1 MTAAD
6 SLLIT
11 PAALAAATG
20 PSLPVVLDVR
30 WRLGGPPGIGSYR
43 EGHLP
48 GAVFID
54 LDRDLSG
61 PAGPGGR
68 HPLPETER
76 FQAAMRAA
84 GVSHGRP
91 VVVYDDGDSLPAA
104 RAWWMLRYYGH
115 EDVRVL
121 DGGYRAWL
129 AAGLAVT
136 TAEQAQAPGDF
147 TARPGQLPVLDASAA
162 AELART
168 GLLLDV
174 RAAERYRGEKES
186 VDPVA
191 GHIPG
196 AVSAPA
202 AGNLTSGGTF
212 KASAE
217 LAAGFAALGAGPG
230 VRVGAYCGSG
240 VTAAQEVLALTL
252 AGIPAALYVGS
263 WSDWITD
270 PARPVATGPQLT
282 RRPAA
287 PRRRPS
293 GPATCR
299 QFARSMPVTPR
310 RRNVRASAASAAA
323 AITTIVAAR
332 RASDSQSGRT
342 GTGVPDPV
350 NTDRLTAEPTR
361 GGSASAQAAPAVTA
375 SSTAGNVSISTS
387 LVVRCMPMV
396 VSLASVSARSAD
408 PSATPSI
415 RMNRPNPAEVA
426 TVSGRMRLAP
436 CCSGELAR
444 AASAAERNAMLA
456 PGSALDTTA
465 DIAALSIP
473 DPVISNW
480 LTPGTPAVPGRR
492 RTGMTRNALP
502 GGWAG
507 TLASVP
513 AIRTLIGPT
522 SSCEVSCAP
531 DTAPARPSAAAAAGE
546 ASTDNGPAPDGC
558 PPSRATGMAGNGV
571 LATRAA

>member
-11 PAALAAATG
+11 PAALAAALTDATG
-20 PSLPVVLDVR
+20 PSHPVVLDVR

-104 RAWWMLRYYGH
+104 RAWWMLRYYRH
-115 EDVRVL
+115 EEVRVL

-147 TARPGQLPVLDASAA
+147 TARPGQLPVLDAPAA

-174 RAAERYRGEKES
+174 RAAERYRGENES

-212 KASAE
+212 KAAAE
-217 LAAGFAALGAGPG
+217 LAAGFAALGAALGAGPG

-282 RRPAA
+282 GRAA
-287 PRRRPS
+287 
-293 GPATCR
+293 
-299 QFARSMPVTPR
+299 
-310 RRNVRASAASAAA
+310 
-323 AITTIVAAR
+323 
-332 RASDSQSGRT
+332 
-342 GTGVPDPV
+342 
-350 NTDRLTAEPTR
+350 
-361 GGSASAQAAPAVTA
+361 
-375 SSTAGNVSISTS
+375 
-387 LVVRCMPMV
+387 
-396 VSLASVSARSAD
+396 
-408 PSATPSI
+408 
-415 RMNRPNPAEVA
+415 NP
-426 TVSGRMRLAP
+426 RLAP
-436 CCSGELAR
+436 ACR
-444 AASAAERNAMLA
+444 
-456 PGSALDTTA
+456 
-465 DIAALSIP
+465 
-473 DPVISNW
+473 
-480 LTPGTPAVPGRR
+480 
-492 RTGMTRNALP
+492 
-502 GGWAG
+502 
-507 TLASVP
+507 
-513 AIRTLIGPT
+513 
-522 SSCEVSCAP
+522 
-531 DTAPARPSAAAAAGE
+531 
-546 ASTDNGPAPDGC
+546 
-558 PPSRATGMAGNGV
+558 SRAGPPGLSQLPSNN
-571 LATRAA
+571 R